1 MLRFACEGDHERTP
15 CEDYIAG
22 QGHRSRLC
30 EEYPCEMAYELAHC
44 ITQREEIL
52 EEINAA
58 EDADREL
65 QLWKKVPYQ
74 RNQSLPMFKLIEIR
88 SRALDAQESRWR
100 TSS

>member
-1 MLRFACEGDHERTP
+1 
-15 CEDYIAG
+15 
-22 QGHRSRLC
+22 
-30 EEYPCEMAYELAHC
+30 LAHC

-74 RNQSLPMFKLIEIR
+74 RNQSLPMFKQIEIR
-88 SRALDAQESRWR
+88 SRPIDAQESRWR